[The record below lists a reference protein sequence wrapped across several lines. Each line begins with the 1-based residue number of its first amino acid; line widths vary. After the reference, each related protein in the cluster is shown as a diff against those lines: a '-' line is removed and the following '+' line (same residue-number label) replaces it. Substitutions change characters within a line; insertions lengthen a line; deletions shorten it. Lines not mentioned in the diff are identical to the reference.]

1 MKMKKI
7 LSIAQIG
14 LAVLSATL
22 VGVACSKS
30 ENGTQVSSVTITPSS
45 LLLDEGI
52 STELVAEVLPENA
65 ADKTL
70 KWASSASD
78 IVSVDK
84 NGKISA
90 LKEGVATI
98 TAMSVGTGVC
108 GICEVEVLRNLASD
122 FDPGFAKALQEKGY
136 ISNVV
141 RITKYDVSEI
151 SEVELNDPFYN
162 SGATKLTS
170 LSGIEY
176 FTNLE
181 VLDVRGNEITDINLS
196 KNLSLKGLLV
206 GKNKLTSLDVSNN
219 VVLEKLSAYE
229 NNLNTLELGKI
240 TSLTMIVANN
250 NKLTAIDVS
259 KSESLTVLNLEQN
272 NLQSIDMSR
281 NKQLKTLYCDNNP
294 GNDKNVFELYVW
306 NGFVRPSDFFPKDGR
321 TWSFEG
327 NTVTMKYIYK

>member
-1 MKMKKI
+1 M
-7 LSIAQIG
+7 S
-14 LAVLSATL
+14 VSL
-22 VGVACSKS
+22 VGVACSKAK
-30 ENGTQVSSVTITPSS
+30 GGPQVSSVSITPSS
-45 LLLDEGI
+45 LLIDEGT
-52 STELVAEVLPENA
+52 SKELAVEVLPENA

-98 TAMSVGTGVC
+98 TAMSVGIGVC
-108 GICEVEVLRNLASD
+108 GVCEVEVLRNLASD

-136 ISNVV
+136 ISNTV
-141 RITKYDVSEI
+141 RIIKYDVSEI
-151 SEVELNDPFYN
+151 SEVELNDAFYN
-162 SGATKLTS
+162 TDAAKLTS

-181 VLDVRGNEITDINLS
+181 VLDVRGNEIADIDLS

-206 GKNKLTSLDVSNN
+206 SKNKLTSLDVSNN

-229 NNLNTLELGKI
+229 NNLSTLEVGKI
-240 TSLTMIVANN
+240 TSLTMIVANK

-259 KSESLTVLNLEQN
+259 KCDALTYLDLEQN
-272 NLQSIDMSR
+272 NLQSIDISK
-281 NKQLKTLYCDNNP
+281 NKQLKTLFCVNNP

-306 NGFVRPSDFFPKDGR
+306 NGFVRPSDFFPKDGD

-327 NTVTMKYIYK
+327 NRVTLEYIYK